1 MAYLLLGYEFKRR
14 DTGNPD
20 GNTQEESATMCGII
34 GYFGKK
40 EPVGILLSGLERL
53 EYRGYDSAG
62 VAFFETPE
70 KIGIIRAEGK
80 MARLREA
87 VGDRKG
93 LPLAPAIG
101 HIRWATHG
109 APTEENAHPHR
120 SGPIVLVHNGIIENE
135 RELRKELVAE
145 GAVFTSET
153 DTEVVAHLVHRAYA
167 RSGNFLLAV
176 REGLERLT
184 GSFALAILCEEAPG
198 EIVAVRNGA
207 PLVLGMG
214 EEEVFVAS
222 DIPAF
227 LSWTRSVYPVA
238 NGELVHVQGGKVSLM
253 GLADGRIRPFTPETV
268 SWDPL
273 LAEKG
278 HFRHFM
284 EKEIQEG
291 PRAIMDTLEG
301 RLAREEGRVLFP
313 ELARLGPT
321 PTEIVFVACGTSYHA
336 ALMGRLMIEELSD
349 VPVRVEIAS
358 EFRYRPVRV
367 RTGAWVIGISQSGE
381 TADTLGALERVRK
394 EGFLTV
400 GVTNVPGSS
409 IAREC
414 EATLV
419 TRAGPEIGVAS
430 TKAFVAQIT
439 LLWLLALY
447 LGKKPPGEMFA
458 CINDVV
464 AAPSRL
470 ESFLGHVDR
479 EKIDRLAGRLRN
491 ATLVLFVGRGYD
503 YPLALEG
510 ALKFKE
516 VTYRHADGYPGGE
529 LKHGPIALV
538 EPGVMVIAP
547 LIDPELGA
555 KERSNLREI
564 EARGGEVIALTAF
577 GPEETEE
584 AGKGFGVPGEGSRW
598 DRIFSVLAVLQ
609 LLSYRSAVLLGNDVD
624 QPRNLAKS
632 VTVE

>member
-1 MAYLLLGYEFKRR
+1 
-14 DTGNPD
+14 
-20 GNTQEESATMCGII
+20 MCGII
-34 GYFGKK
+34 AYFGKK
-40 EPVGILLSGLERL
+40 EPVGILMGGLERL

-62 VAFFETPE
+62 VAFFESPG
-70 KIGIIRAEGK
+70 KIRIIRAMGK
-80 MARLREA
+80 LARLRES
-87 VGDRKG
+87 VGDQKG
-93 LPLAPAIG
+93 WPGGPAIG

-109 APTEENAHPHR
+109 APTEENAHPHK

-145 GAVFTSET
+145 GVVFSSET
-153 DTEVVAHLVHRAYA
+153 DTEVVAHLIHRAY
-167 RSGNFLLAV
+167 RTSKNLLSAV
-176 REGLERLT
+176 RESLRFVT
-184 GSFALAILCEEAPG
+184 GSYALAILCEESP
-198 EIVAVRNGA
+198 EEMVAVRKGA

-214 EEEVFVAS
+214 EGEVFVAS

-227 LSWTRSVYPVA
+227 LSWTRSVYPVE
-238 NGELVHVQGGKVSLM
+238 NGELIHIQAGKTTLM
-253 GLADGRIRPFTPETV
+253 GAEDGRVRPLNLETV

-313 ELARLGPT
+313 ELDRLGPT
-321 PTEIVFVACGTSYHA
+321 PSEIVFVACGTSYHA
-336 ALMGRLMIEELSD
+336 ALMGRLMIEELST

-367 RTGAWVIGISQSGE
+367 REGAWVIGISQSGE
-381 TADTLGALERVRK
+381 TADTLGALELVRK
-394 EGFLTV
+394 KGFLTL

-409 IAREC
+409 ISRETD
-414 EATLV
+414 ATLV

-447 LGKKPPGEMFA
+447 LAKKPAREMFDFLS
-458 CINDVV
+458 DVV

-470 ESFLGHVDR
+470 EAFLGHVDR
-479 EKIDRLAGRLRN
+479 EAIDRLAGRLRN
-491 ATLVLFVGRGYD
+491 AKLVLFVGRGYD

-547 LIDPELGA
+547 LVDPELRA

-564 EARGGEVIALTAF
+564 EARGGEVIALAA
-577 GPEETEE
+577 PEPGMQEE
-584 AGKGFGVPGEGSRW
+584 DGVLPGIRIPSEGSRW
-598 DRIFSVLAVLQ
+598 DRIFAALAILQ